1 MEYAHTHI
9 MKNIHLLLLAG
20 LIPLFLAC
28 NPQQKTDTPIEQP
41 KHLLHDYEAFTVD
54 SLVNVVIEIPA
65 GTNEKWEINKTTG
78 QLEWQQIT
86 ADSSRVV
93 DYLSYPGN
101 YGFVPQTLLSKETG
115 GDGDPVDV
123 FVLGASL
130 NRSSIVPVKI
140 IGMIHMLDNQESD
153 SKLIAVPAN
162 ASVLKVESFT
172 QLQADYPGIIE
183 ILQLWLLHYKGTNQ
197 VEMQSVLGEVEALA
211 YLKKA
216 YLDYLK

>member
-1 MEYAHTHI
+1 
-9 MKNIHLLLLAG
+9 MKTNSSFLLAG
-20 LIPLFLAC
+20 LTLLLISCHLER
-28 NPQQKTDTPIEQP
+28 NSGTSSEQP
-41 KHLLHDYEAFTVD
+41 KHLLHEYEAFTGD

-93 DYLSYPGN
+93 DYLSYPAS

-123 FVLGASL
+123 FVLGASQK
-130 NRSSIVPVKI
+130 RSSIVPVKI
-140 IGMIHMLDNQESD
+140 IGIIHMLDNQEAD
-153 SKLIAVPAN
+153 SKLIAVPAQ

-172 QLQADYPGIIE
+172 QLEAEYPGIIE
-183 ILQLWLLHYKGTNQ
+183 ILQLWLSHYKGTNQ

-216 YLDYLK
+216 HLDYLK